1 MFYSHS
7 LLPYLTLIPFMGA
20 GLILLLPQKRN
31 TEMRAVAISSMFLT
45 FFLALFLFLTF
56 DSSSSHFQFS
66 VQIPWVPS
74 LGISYHV
81 GVDGIGIVMVLLH
94 AILSLSGALVSRSIG
109 QNVKSYFIF
118 YLILVASIF
127 GVFTSLD
134 LFFLYFFYEMAVVP
148 LYPLIGIWG
157 SQNREYA
164 SMKLTLYISLGAV
177 VALIGLLSIYFA
189 SGLQTFDLLL
199 LAEQAKA
206 GTFSTY
212 FQMWC
217 APLLIFGF
225 AVIASLWPFHSW
237 SPIGYAA
244 APTAVSM
251 LHAGVLKKLG
261 IFIIIR
267 LVITLLPEGAK
278 FWLPWVAI
286 LCIVNILYGAWA
298 AMAQKDMKFVVGFA
312 SVSHMGYAFLGI
324 ACLNQIGLTGTVFFM
339 FAHGIMAAL
348 CFALIGFIYDQTH
361 TRMIPDLGGLAKQLP
376 FITIC
381 FVMAAFASSG
391 LPGFA
396 NFISEILIF
405 FGAWELYPW
414 QTVLAVFGI
423 VVTATYML
431 RMIRNVFFGA
441 PKAEWAKLKD
451 AEGFI
456 QRLPYGL
463 LVAVL
468 LIFGFWPSLLL
479 KVIRP
484 TTEALIETH
493 KTIFLHETITLVE
506 RKGAA

>member
-1 MFYSHS
+1 MFHSYSF
-7 LLPYLTLIPFMGA
+7 LPYLTLMPLIAA
-20 GLILLLPQKRN
+20 GLILLLPSKWN
-31 TEMRAVAISSMFLT
+31 AAIRAVAVGATLLT
-45 FFLALFLFLTF
+45 FFLTLFLFFNF
-56 DSSSSHFQFS
+56 DPVRGDFQFTA
-66 VQIPWVPS
+66 QIPWIPS

-81 GVDGIGIVMVLLH
+81 GVDGIGIVMILLH

-109 QNVKSYFIF
+109 QNVKSYFVF

-134 LFFLYFFYEMAVVP
+134 VFFLYLFYEMAVLP

-177 VALIGLLSIYFA
+177 IALVGVLSLYLA
-189 SGLQTFDLLL
+189 SGLQTFDLVLL
-199 LAEQAKA
+199 GQHAKTQA
-206 GTFSTY
+206 FSTY
-212 FQMWC
+212 FQLWC

-225 AVIASLWPFHSW
+225 GVVASLWPFHSW

-251 LHAGVLKKLG
+251 LHAGVLKKMG

-267 LVITLLPEGAK
+267 LVLTLLPEGAK
-278 FWLPWVAI
+278 FWLPLVSI

-298 AMAQKDMKFVVGFA
+298 AMAQKDMKFVIGFA
-312 SVSHMGYAFLGI
+312 SVSHMGYAFLGL
-324 ACLNQIGLTGTVFFM
+324 ACLNQTGLTGTVFFM

-361 TRMIPDLGGLAKQLP
+361 TRIISDLGGLAKQLP

-396 NFISEILIF
+396 NFVSEILIF
-405 FGAWELYPW
+405 FGAWERYPW
-414 QTVLAVFGI
+414 QTVLAIFGI

-431 RMIRNVFFGA
+431 RMVRNVFFGA
-441 PKAEWAKLKD
+441 PKAAWAKLKD
-451 AEGFI
+451 AETLLQKF
-456 QRLPYGL
+456 PYAL

-468 LIFGFWPSLLL
+468 LMFGFWPAPLLNI
-479 KVIRP
+479 IRP
-484 TTEALIETH
+484 TTEALI
-493 KTIFLHETITLVE
+493 IQYVIPAETIQ
-506 RKGAA
+506 R

>member
-1 MFYSHS
+1 MSS
-7 LLPYLTLIPFMGA
+7 PLPYLTLIPLIAA
-20 GLILLLPQKRN
+20 GLILILPSRRHAAI
-31 TEMRAVAISSMFLT
+31 RAIAIFSTLTT
-45 FFLALFLFLTF
+45 FFLALLLFLNF
-56 DSSSSHFQFS
+56 NPSRLDFQFA
-66 VQIPWVPS
+66 VQMPWINA
-74 LGISYHV
+74 LGISYHA
-81 GVDGIGIVMVLLH
+81 GVDGIGIVMVFLH
-94 AILSLSGALVSRSIG
+94 AILSLSGALVSRSIA
-109 QNVKSYFIF
+109 QNVKSYFVF

-134 LFFLYFFYEMAVVP
+134 LFFLYFFYEMAVIP

-157 SQNREYA
+157 SHNREYA

-177 VALIGLLSIYFA
+177 VALIGLLGIYLA
-189 SGLQTFDLLL
+189 SGLNTFDLILL
-199 LAEQAKA
+199 SQQSRA
-206 GTFSTY
+206 GGFSTY
-212 FQMWC
+212 FQVWC

-225 AVIASLWPFHSW
+225 GVIASLWPFHSW

-261 IFIIIR
+261 IFLIIR

-278 FWLPWVAI
+278 FWLPWVSI

-298 AMAQKDMKFVVGFA
+298 AMAQKDMKFVIGFA
-312 SVSHMGYAFLGI
+312 SVSHMGYAFLGL

-396 NFISEILIF
+396 NFVSEILIF
-405 FGAWELYPW
+405 FGAWERYPW
-414 QTVLAVFGI
+414 QTILAIFGI

-431 RMIRNVFFGA
+431 RMVRNVFFGA

-451 AEGFI
+451 AKSWV
-456 QRLPYGL
+456 QKLPFAL

-468 LIFGFWPSLLL
+468 LIFGFWPSFLLN
-479 KVIRP
+479 VIQP
-484 TTEALIETH
+484 TSGALIAAH
-493 KTIFLHETITLVE
+493 GSIFE
-506 RKGAA
+506 RST